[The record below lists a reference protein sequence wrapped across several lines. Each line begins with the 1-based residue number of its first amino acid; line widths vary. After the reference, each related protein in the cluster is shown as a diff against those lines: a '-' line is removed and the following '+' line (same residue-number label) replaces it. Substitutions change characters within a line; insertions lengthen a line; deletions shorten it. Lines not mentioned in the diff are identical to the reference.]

1 MKKLLA
7 ICILCASCVFFSDAQ
22 IVINEL
28 MQSNVDC
35 IMDELNQFP
44 DSWVELYNTTDSPV
58 ALKDWTVG
66 LTANAANSEE
76 LPNTTIPAHGYYL
89 VYCDKEAMGRHMSF
103 RLESGNGC
111 SFYLF
116 HNGVQVDAVVNL
128 GKQPAPNIAYGRASD
143 GGSSWGYMLQPT
155 PMAANTGCTTHSI
168 LPNPV
173 VETPGQVFTTGSS
186 VNIKLSLPATAPAG
200 TIIRYTTD
208 GTEPTLTN
216 GMTFNPAYTLVMNKT
231 TVLRAK
237 LFCDG
242 YISPRALTHTYIFLN
257 RAMQMPVISIAIDP
271 AFLTDPKKGI
281 YVDGNYSSQKK
292 NYEYDWWRP
301 INFELFDEPS
311 HASKLNQVCKTRVQG
326 GASRGTALKSLIID
340 SHKRFGEKRLRYEF
354 FPDQRP
360 GVTDYKSIIL
370 RNAGN
375 DFDYLY
381 MRDGIMQRSMG
392 QYVDLDWQAW
402 RPAIVFINGVY
413 KGILNIRERSTK
425 DLIYTHYDGLEDITM
440 IKNMGEV
447 LEGDWNLWNNFK
459 TFYAG
464 YAHTW
469 SEYEQQ
475 LDCIEY
481 INLMILNLFYNNQD
495 FPGNNIVF
503 WRPNHAEPGL
513 PARWR
518 VVAKDTD
525 FGLGLYDNP
534 ANYETFRWFYD
545 NNYDPNHA
553 WANSADA
560 TRLFR
565 RAMDNADFQREFVD
579 RSCIYIG
586 DFLNYRTV
594 WPMWEQMYNQIKDEW
609 QYHRPLYNQWWPNYS
624 QELSKAKKWLQDRPT
639 YYLYQ
644 LTQQYNLGAQCTIDV
659 NRQCPE
665 ETAEQLRLTMCG
677 VAISKSTWSGSF
689 FKNRQVTLNCTP
701 KSGSPLTV
709 VGWNVSI
716 DGVMQRYNGTTC
728 TVTIPNSC
736 ANMTA
741 EVVVENTTD
750 LEQMAWEE
758 PVVKQYENGQIV
770 IMRNGKKY
778 SILGNLI
785 NQ

>member
-1 MKKLLA
+1 
-7 ICILCASCVFFSDAQ
+7 
-22 IVINEL
+22 

-44 DSWVELYNTTDSPV
+44 DSWVELYNTTDAPV

-76 LPNTTIPAHGYYL
+76 LPNTTIPAHGYYM

-168 LPNPV
+168 LPSPV

-402 RPAIVFINGVY
+402 RPAIVYINGVY

-425 DLIYTHYDGLEDITM
+425 DLVYTHYDGLEDITM

-464 YAHTW
+464 YDHTW

-534 ANYETFRWFYD
+534 ASYETFRWFYN

-709 VGWNVSI
+709 VGWNVTI
-716 DGVMQRYNGTTC
+716 DGVMQRYNGATC

-758 PVVKQYENGQIV
+758 SVVKQYENGQIV